1 MPQTFHRSTNTI
13 SRVSI
18 GAAVGLLAVTAAV
31 AGGLF
36 DSTYL
41 TDVRVPQ
48 DQPVPFSHAHH
59 VGGLGLDCRYCH
71 TTVETSSFAGM
82 PATEICMNCHKQIW
96 SSSSMLEPVRA
107 SYRTGQP
114 LRWNPVYRLP
124 GFVYFDHSIHV
135 HKGVGCVTC
144 HGRVDE
150 MPLLWKANTLHM
162 NWCLG
167 CHEAPERFVRPREH
181 VFDLTWTPDED
192 QETLGRRLVREY
204 HIMDSRTLTGCYT
217 CHR

>member
-1 MPQTFHRSTNTI
+1 MPQIFHRSTNTL

-18 GAAVGLLAVTAAV
+18 GAAIGLLGVTAAV

-36 DSTYL
+36 QSTYL
-41 TDVRVPQ
+41 TGVRVPQ
-48 DQPVPFSHAHH
+48 DQPIPFSHAHH
-59 VGGLGLDCRYCH
+59 VGGLGIDCRYCH
-71 TTVETSSFAGM
+71 ATVETSSFAGM
-82 PATEICMNCHKQIW
+82 PATETCMNCHKQIW
-96 SSSSMLEPVRA
+96 SDAPMLAPVRE

-114 LRWNPVYRLP
+114 LRWNRVYDLP

-150 MPLLWKANTLHM
+150 MPLLWRANSLHM
-162 NWCLG
+162 SWCVG
-167 CHEAPERFVRPREH
+167 CHDAPERFVRPREH
-181 VFDLTWTPDED
+181 VFDLAWSPDED
-192 QETLGRRLVREY
+192 QATLGRRLVAEY
-204 HIMDSRTLTGCYT
+204 DIMDRRALIACYV